1 MQFRYKYQIINKKSK
16 LGTMKKFLFVLV
28 LGAFVACN
36 DSSKA
41 DETAT
46 DTVPAVLPM
55 DTTAVAP
62 MMDSTAPKMV
72 DTLKK

>member
-1 MQFRYKYQIINKKSK
+1 
-16 LGTMKKFLFVLV
+16 MKKFLFVLA

-46 DTVPAVLPM
+46 DTVPAVLPV
-55 DTTAVAP
+55 DPAVVT
-62 MMDSTAPKMV
+62 MDSTTVVIDSSAAKMV